1 MKILM
6 VCLGNICR
14 SPLATGILREQL
26 KKQKIEASVD
36 SAGFEPYHI
45 GDEAD
50 ERAQSIAKQ
59 HGIDLSWHRARLFRK
74 EDFDQY
80 DRIYVMDNNNYQD
93 VIYMARNA
101 EDKKKVDYI
110 MNVVNPGSNEE
121 VPDPYY
127 GGLYKFKEVF
137 NLLESACKIIA
148 EQIKNG

>member
-14 SPLATGILREQL
+14 SPLATGILRDQF
-26 KKQKIEASVD
+26 KKLGINGTVD

-45 GDEAD
+45 GDNPD
-50 ERAQSIAKQ
+50 ERAQDIAKK
-59 HGIDLSWHRARLFRK
+59 HGIDISQHTARLFRK

-80 DRIYVMDNNNYQD
+80 DKIYVMDDSNYHD
-93 VIYMARNA
+93 VMYMARNA

-110 MNVVNPGSNEE
+110 MNVITPGNNDE

-127 GGLYKFKEVF
+127 GGLYKFEEVYT
-137 NLLESACKIIA
+137 LLEKACKKIA
-148 EQIKNG
+148 EDIKK